1 MSFLWERLLADPAA
15 AVQEN
20 RCDLTLRSVASA
32 AAAAPK
38 DEGEAPLASS
48 QDEIVVRIV
57 DSPGSQR
64 LRRQAIANAAAS
76 SLIVFIVDAADK
88 PSLKQAAE
96 FLFELFCNPTI
107 YSAKTPLLLVA
118 NKRDRP
124 EARGL
129 QAIIEDVEREIE
141 RCRVSR
147 QAALEAEDVAASFI
161 GAEGRRFLLEDAP
174 CPLGLCSSVGLRAVA
189 HPASWSSISEYS
201 IPAPARRTAHQVQ
214 TEPPTNPQA
223 PPQVTNTLPSLL
235 AATNVTLLTFHAN
248 RCNRCKQQKRHY
260 LTGASG
266 YKGGRGRADNTPCLH
281 ASLHGLTLLWSAT
294 YYFPR
299 FSCGSVE
306 REGPYIFG
314 NPRRQPQSL
323 VLMTQPWVVTVR
335 CSKTSSVA
343 GSFEA
348 APHSATSA
356 TGFRGWMADAGGV
369 CHPPVPASRKRPF
382 CSVDTL
388 GAVQIFSVN
397 TMQLN
402 RRFEQQWAP
411 WGSPMLMALFR
422 SPGYI
427 KVAPNKTPNES
438 CIAFVELYSHWEEEA
453 IGIHSGNVQECMHAE
468 LFQTAA
474 STKHKD

>member
-15 AVQEN
+15 AVQDRASIILGVPVPFVACVLLLVAAYAALAAAGLRILQGVRVGSALRLASRPCMQVAILGPSGAGKTCCLLALRNGKTESTVPSLAEN

-174 CPLGLCSSVGLRAVA
+174 SPLTVCSAAVA
-189 HPASWSSISEYS
+189 TGDLSL
-201 IPAPARRTAHQVQ
+201 IPSFIINH
-214 TEPPTNPQA
+214 
-223 PPQVTNTLPSLL
+223 
-235 AATNVTLLTFHAN
+235 AT
-248 RCNRCKQQKRHY
+248 
-260 LTGASG
+260 
-266 YKGGRGRADNTPCLH
+266 
-281 ASLHGLTLLWSAT
+281 
-294 YYFPR
+294 
-299 FSCGSVE
+299 
-306 REGPYIFG
+306 
-314 NPRRQPQSL
+314 
-323 VLMTQPWVVTVR
+323 
-335 CSKTSSVA
+335 
-343 GSFEA
+343 
-348 APHSATSA
+348 
-356 TGFRGWMADAGGV
+356 
-369 CHPPVPASRKRPF
+369 
-382 CSVDTL
+382 
-388 GAVQIFSVN
+388 
-397 TMQLN
+397 
-402 RRFEQQWAP
+402 
-411 WGSPMLMALFR
+411 
-422 SPGYI
+422 
-427 KVAPNKTPNES
+427 
-438 CIAFVELYSHWEEEA
+438 
-453 IGIHSGNVQECMHAE
+453 
-468 LFQTAA
+468 
-474 STKHKD
+474 